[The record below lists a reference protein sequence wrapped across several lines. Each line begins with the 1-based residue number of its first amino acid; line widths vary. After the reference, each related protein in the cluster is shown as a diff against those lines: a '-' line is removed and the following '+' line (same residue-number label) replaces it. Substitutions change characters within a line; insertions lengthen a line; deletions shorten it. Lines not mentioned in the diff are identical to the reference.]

1 MFGIPFIEWVGYL
14 ASIVIAISL
23 IMSDIIKLRVINTI
37 GCILFVIYGLSVGA
51 YPVAFTNMLIVF
63 INTYYLYKL
72 KKDI

>member
-63 INTYYLYKL
+63 INAYYLYKL
-72 KKDI
+72 KKDM

>member
-23 IMSDIIKLRVINTI
+23 IMSDIIKLRIINTI
-37 GCILFVIYGLSVGA
+37 GCVLFVIYGLSVGA

-63 INTYYLYKL
+63 INIYYLFKL
-72 KKDI
+72 KNKE